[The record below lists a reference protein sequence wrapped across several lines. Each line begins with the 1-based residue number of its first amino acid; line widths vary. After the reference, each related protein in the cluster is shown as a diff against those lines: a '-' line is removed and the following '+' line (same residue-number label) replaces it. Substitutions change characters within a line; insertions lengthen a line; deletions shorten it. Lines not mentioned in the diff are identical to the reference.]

1 MAQQTVISEVRSPAQ
16 IEEEKLL
23 LLYEMRDRLML
34 EHGLT
39 ELQATAS
46 VNAFSEVAAAVEPE
60 ELVTLVRY
68 LRRIE
73 KRRRDAR
80 IRAQLRTGNAQEVAR
95 AERLSVSRVYEIA
108 GRAVV
113 PAEA

>member
-1 MAQQTVISEVRSPAQ
+1 MAHQALINAARTPAQ
-16 IEEEKLL
+16 LEEEKLL
-23 LLYEMRDRLML
+23 LLYEMRDRLMHD
-34 EHGLT
+34 HGLT

-46 VNAFSEVAAAVEPE
+46 VNAFSDVAAAVEPE

-68 LRRIE
+68 LRRLE
-73 KRRRDAR
+73 RRRRDAR

-113 PAEA
+113 PAGA